1 MADKTPKTT
10 ADILTHLSN
19 VLPTGTFLVFQV
31 LAPLATNNGDCHKTE
46 KVVTGA
52 ALVILSA
59 LCFFTCYTDSY
70 KTDHGTLYYG
80 LVTSKGLWN
89 PNFKYTQI
97 ASLSSGYFLDLPEKK
112 YKPRFTD
119 FVNAAVSVA
128 TLLTLS
134 LLTAPVTTC
143 FYPNLP
149 SSVEKTVPLLV
160 GLVVSVVCAFGTNSR
175 HGIGFAPPHHPVE
188 STGKHIPVDSTL
200 ASM

>member
-10 ADILTHLSN
+10 PDILTHLSN

-46 KVVTGA
+46 KVVTSV

-70 KTDHGTLYYG
+70 KSDHGTLYYG
-80 LVTSKGLWN
+80 LVTWRGLWN
-89 PNFKYTQI
+89 PNFEYAQI
-97 ASLSSGYFLDLPEKK
+97 ARSGFFLDKPDEK
-112 YKPRFTD
+112 YKWRFTD
-119 FVNAAVSVA
+119 FLNAAVSVV

-149 SSVEKTVPLLV
+149 SSIEKTVPLLV

-175 HGIGFAPPHHPVE
+175 HGIGFAPPPH
-188 STGKHIPVDSTL
+188 PVDSTENQP
-200 ASM
+200 

>member
-19 VLPTGTFLVFQV
+19 VLPTGTFLVFQA

-46 KVVTGA
+46 KVVTSA

-70 KTDHGTLYYG
+70 RTDHGTLYYG
-80 LVTSKGLWN
+80 LVTSCGLWN
-89 PNFKYTQI
+89 PNFKSTKI
-97 ASLSSGYFLDLPEKK
+97 ADCDFLDLPE

-134 LLTAPVTTC
+134 LLTAPITTC

>member
-1 MADKTPKTT
+1 MADRTPKTT

-46 KVVTGA
+46 KVVTSA

-80 LVTSKGLWN
+80 LVTSCGLWN
-89 PNFKYTQI
+89 PNFMYTEI
-97 ASLSSGYFLDLPEKK
+97 ASSNSGNFLDLPE

-160 GLVVSVVCAFGTNSR
+160 GLVVSVVCAFGTKSR
-175 HGIGFAPPHHPVE
+175 HGIGFAPPPHPVKPLG
-188 STGKHIPVDSTL
+188 SIP
-200 ASM
+200 

>member
-70 KTDHGTLYYG
+70 KTEHGALYYG
-80 LVTSKGLWN
+80 LVTRRGLWN
-89 PNFKYTQI
+89 PNFKYVQI
-97 ASLSSGYFLDLPEKK
+97 ASSGFLLDSPDEK
-112 YKPRFTD
+112 YKWRFTD

-134 LLTAPVTTC
+134 LLTTPVTTC

-149 SSVEKTVPLLV
+149 GSVQKTVPVLV

-175 HGIGFAPPHHPVE
+175 HGIGFAPPPH
-188 STGKHIPVDSTL
+188 PVDSTGKYPGD
-200 ASM
+200 ST

>member
-1 MADKTPKTT
+1 MADKTPKNT

-46 KVVTGA
+46 KVVTSA

-70 KTDHGTLYYG
+70 KTAHGTLYYG
-80 LVTSKGLWN
+80 LVTSRGLWN
-89 PNFKYTQI
+89 PNFKYVQI
-97 ASLSSGYFLDLPEKK
+97 ADSGFFLDLPEEK
-112 YKPRFTD
+112 YKSRFTD

-134 LLTAPVTTC
+134 LLTTPVTTC

-175 HGIGFAPPHHPVE
+175 HGIGFAPPPH
-188 STGKHIPVDSTL
+188 PVDSTRKHP
-200 ASM
+200 ADSV

>member
-52 ALVILSA
+52 AVVILSA

-70 KTDHGTLYYG
+70 KTEHGTLYYG
-80 LVTSKGLWN
+80 LVTSRGLWN
-89 PNFKYTQI
+89 PNFKYAQI
-97 ASLSSGYFLDLPEKK
+97 ASSGFFLDLPEKK
-112 YKPRFTD
+112 YKWRFTD
-119 FVNAAVSVA
+119 FVNAAVSVV

-149 SSVEKTVPLLV
+149 SSVQKTVPVLV

-175 HGIGFAPPHHPVE
+175 HGIGFAPPPH
-188 STGKHIPVDSTL
+188 PVDSTGKYPGD
-200 ASM
+200 ST

>member
-1 MADKTPKTT
+1 MADKTPKNS

-46 KVVTGA
+46 KVVTSA

-80 LVTSKGLWN
+80 LVTWRGLWT
-89 PNFKYTQI
+89 PNFEYAQI
-97 ASLSSGYFLDLPEKK
+97 ARSGFFLDKPDEK
-112 YKPRFTD
+112 YKWRFTD
-119 FVNAAVSVA
+119 FLNAAVSVV

-175 HGIGFAPPHHPVE
+175 HGIGFAPPPH
-188 STGKHIPVDSTL
+188 PVDSTGNQP
-200 ASM
+200 